1 MKVHAEMY
9 ACETEDVPG
18 GEWRVYST
26 WDAPVD
32 RPSTHG
38 FVLGNKRTAQRL
50 VNAINAQVVFD
61 DPVIKTD
68 INGRTYVAASSR
80 VMGKYANADLKR
92 LGY

>member
-1 MKVHAEMY
+1 MKVHASMY
-9 ACETEDVPG
+9 ECETWDDPG
-18 GEWRVYST
+18 GEWRVTAT

-38 FVLGNKRTAQRL
+38 FVLRNKRTAQRL

-68 INGRTYVAASSR
+68 VNGRTYVAASSR

>member
-1 MKVHAEMY
+1 MKVQADMY
-9 ACETEDVPG
+9 LSETEDDPG
-18 GEWRVYST
+18 GEWRVYSN

-38 FVLGNKRTAQRL
+38 FVLRNEKTARRL
-50 VNAINAQVVFD
+50 VNAINAQVVFA

-68 INGRTYVAASSR
+68 VDGRTYVQASSR
-80 VMGKYANADLKR
+80 VMAKYANADLKR

>member
-1 MKVHAEMY
+1 
-9 ACETEDVPG
+9 
-18 GEWRVYST
+18 
-26 WDAPVD
+26 
-32 RPSTHG
+32 
-38 FVLGNKRTAQRL
+38 VLGNKRTAQRL

>member
-38 FVLGNKRTAQRL
+38 FVLRNKRTAQRL
-50 VNAINAQVVFD
+50 VNAINAQAVYYA
-61 DPVIKTD
+61 PKIATD
-68 INGRTYVAASSR
+68 INGNTYVAARCS
-80 VMGKYANADLKR
+80 VLGKRANADLKD